1 MVSFATLLLPQFISI
16 DENKKPKF
24 CVQMFYVKFK
34 HKLCFQTTF
43 FVHCWIQQIYEC
55 ITLKNRSKR
64 WFEFEF
70 TLRRLD
76 EIVHFLL
83 DSDYLHY

>member
-24 CVQMFYVKFK
+24 WVQMFYVKFK

-43 FVHCWIQQIYEC
+43 FC
-55 ITLKNRSKR
+55 S
-64 WFEFEF
+64 
-70 TLRRLD
+70 
-76 EIVHFLL
+76 LL
-83 DSDYLHY
+83 DTTNI